1 MALRSVV
8 ACALLAGAPAG
19 CARAQSPPNPAPA
32 QPESDPM
39 ESSEHADPTA
49 PLRARMVAAVRAW
62 GGPWPGEAWD
72 PAVLDALARVPRH
85 AFVPE
90 LPLGQAY
97 EDAPQ
102 PIGRGQ
108 TISQPTVVA
117 MMAQALELTPG
128 ARALEVGTGSGYHA
142 AVLAALGAEV
152 YTIERHAPLAER
164 ARAALSAQGYAR
176 VQVRAGDG
184 YLGWPERAPFDA
196 ILVTAAPEQ
205 IPPALLD
212 QLAEGGRLVA
222 PVGPQETGQ
231 RLLRL
236 RRLGGEIVGEDLG
249 AVRFVPML
257 PGEVP

>member
-8 ACALLAGAPAG
+8 AFAVLAGLLGG
-19 CARAQSPPNPAPA
+19 CARAPTVPVPTI
-32 QPESDPM
+32 PEPDPM
-39 ESSEHADPTA
+39 DRSDPTA
-49 PLRARMVAAVRAW
+49 SHRARMVAAVRAW

-72 PAVLDALARVPRH
+72 PAVLDALGRVPRH

-102 PIGRGQ
+102 PIARGQ

-128 ARALEVGTGSGYHA
+128 ARTLEVGTGSGYHA
-142 AVLAALGAEV
+142 AVLAELGADL

-164 ARAALSAQGYAR
+164 ARAALSAQGYGR

-205 IPPALLD
+205 IPLALLD

-222 PVGPQETGQ
+222 PIGPQETGQ
-231 RLLRL
+231 RLVRL
-236 RRLGGEIVGEDLG
+236 RRLAGEIVPEDLG